1 MDKAFDTVFQK
12 VVDASIIA
20 RTSHGISDE
29 SFRYQCL
36 YCGEEVYLAAA
47 DSTEKAPHFRHRRGN
62 NDIECERYLGQPG
75 AIEEYVAIRRENNK
89 THVAFFFNKNQK
101 TFEIGLVLN
110 DEEIDAYCQNQM
122 KLCLYTK
129 YCTLPFLN
137 IPISRG
143 VLRSNELNYYTI
155 TEYSNDYFASLEGDH
170 GKFSYPEIIKKGYKI
185 NIYRINKQDE
195 HYKKNMSGLIYT
207 DVEYVAISE
216 NKMNVKE
223 LVGLHGIEVVKD
235 EYAFVTMGRT
245 FYAVEFVARKENY
258 EIKIYFQKQGYQIE
272 TSESLEILWP
282 PTYSTD
288 ATLVT
293 TADTIYVSSSFS
305 LIPRGNINIGGDKIE
320 EDGGIYKISIDTK
333 TTINE
338 KNINI
343 LIVKNDVLCHEYSGK
358 EPEVIYLNKFNVPN
372 DYDYFLFSKDGC
384 VRLISGSNVYL
395 TKGDKIIG
403 YMNGL
408 IKVYINGVPDNVSSL
423 EKRINDIVKYHPQS
437 EPFVPD
443 EFMNIEVNEII
454 LNYLETCYRSGI
466 INSTVKRYIEEKK
479 I

>member
-1 MDKAFDTVFQK
+1 M
-12 VVDASIIA
+12 
-20 RTSHGISDE
+20 
-29 SFRYQCL
+29 
-36 YCGEEVYLAAA
+36 
-47 DSTEKAPHFRHRRGN
+47 
-62 NDIECERYLGQPG
+62 
-75 AIEEYVAIRRENNK
+75 
-89 THVAFFFNKNQK
+89 
-101 TFEIGLVLN
+101 
-110 DEEIDAYCQNQM
+110 
-122 KLCLYTK
+122 
-129 YCTLPFLN
+129 
-137 IPISRG
+137 
-143 VLRSNELNYYTI
+143 
-155 TEYSNDYFASLEGDH
+155 
-170 GKFSYPEIIKKGYKI
+170 KFSYPEIIKKGYKI

-235 EYAFVTMGRT
+235 ESAFVTMGKT

-258 EIKIYFQKQGYQIE
+258 EIKIYFQKHGYQIK

-288 ATLVT
+288 ATLVA

-305 LIPRGNINIGGDKIE
+305 LIPHGNINIGGDKIE
-320 EDGGIYKISIDTK
+320 EDGEIYKISIDTK

-338 KNINI
+338 KNIDV
-343 LIVKNDVLCHEYSGK
+343 LIVKNNVLCHEYSGK
-358 EPEVIYLNKFNVPN
+358 EPEAIYINKFNVPN
-372 DYDYFLFSKDGC
+372 DYDYFLFSKNGC

-408 IKVYINGVPDNVSSL
+408 IKVYINGSPDNVSSL

-443 EFMNIEVNEII
+443 EFMNIEVNEIL
-454 LNYLETCYRSGI
+454 LNYLETCYRSGV